1 MNLNK
6 QFGAQTVLNGVDL
19 TITSEK
25 IIGLI
30 GPSGAGKTTL
40 IKTTL
45 GMEKADSGTS
55 LVLGQQMPN
64 RQILG
69 QIGYMAQSDALYETL
84 TAKEN
89 LAFFAQLK
97 GVERHQLTAECQR
110 VAKVVDLSNDLTKR
124 VSGFSG
130 GMKRRLSLAIALLG
144 QPQLLILDEPTV
156 GIDPAKTALTKQ
168 AFQVAL
174 QKSNAH
180 QLAATIQRLVAMLPT
195 TAQDQ
200 FNQGTASATTH
211 IKSTYRYGDSS
222 TGYFTKILPI
232 FMGFFVFFFVFL
244 ISGIGLLRERS
255 SGTLDR
261 LLATP
266 VRRGEIVTGYMVS
279 YGVVAIVQTLL
290 IVITTVWLLKV
301 QIVGDLALVF
311 LINILLALAALA
323 MGIFIST
330 FASSEFQMMQ
340 FVPIVVMPQVFFSGI
355 VPLDA
360 LPNWIQV
367 ISKILPLTYAGNAMN
382 DVIMKGQ
389 GVETITGDLGVL
401 VLFIVFFVVL
411 NVVGL
416 NRYRKV

>member
-1 MNLNK
+1 
-6 QFGAQTVLNGVDL
+6 
-19 TITSEK
+19 
-25 IIGLI
+25 
-30 GPSGAGKTTL
+30 
-40 IKTTL
+40 
-45 GMEKADSGTS
+45 MEKADSGTS

-156 GIDPAKTALTKQ
+156 GIDSAKTALTKQ

-174 QKSNAH
+174 QKSKAH
-180 QLAATIQRLVAMLPT
+180 QLAATMQRLVAMLPT

-389 GVETITGDLGVL
+389 GVETIAGDLGVL

-411 NVVGL
+411 NVAGL
-416 NRYRKV
+416 KRYRKV

>member
-1 MNLNK
+1 M
-6 QFGAQTVLNGVDL
+6 
-19 TITSEK
+19 
-25 IIGLI
+25 
-30 GPSGAGKTTL
+30 
-40 IKTTL
+40 
-45 GMEKADSGTS
+45 
-55 LVLGQQMPN
+55 
-64 RQILG
+64 R
-69 QIGYMAQSDALYETL
+69 
-84 TAKEN
+84 
-89 LAFFAQLK
+89 
-97 GVERHQLTAECQR
+97 
-110 VAKVVDLSNDLTKR
+110 
-124 VSGFSG
+124 
-130 GMKRRLSLAIALLG
+130 SLAITKRILTELLRDKRTLALLFIA
-144 QPQLLILDEPTV
+144 PILIMWLLSIMFSATTDTHVTIGTANVSSTLVKQIDDVKHVSVKTYANADQANQALKDYRIDATV
-156 GIDPAKTALTKQ
+156 VKTSANHYHLTFANIDSAKTALTRQ

-174 QKSNAH
+174 QKSKAH
-180 QLAATIQRLVAMLPT
+180 QLAATMQQLVAMLPT
-195 TAQDQ
+195 TAQAQ
-200 FNQGTASATTH
+200 FNQGTSSATTH

-367 ISKILPLTYAGNAMN
+367 ISKTLPLTYAGNAMN

-389 GVETITGDLGVL
+389 GVETIAGDLGVL

-416 NRYRKV
+416 KRYRKV

>member
-1 MNLNK
+1 MVKTSANHYH
-6 QFGAQTVLNGVDL
+6 L
-19 TITSEK
+19 TFANI
-25 IIGLI
+25 
-30 GPSGAGKTTL
+30 
-40 IKTTL
+40 
-45 GMEKADSGTS
+45 DS
-55 LVLGQQMPN
+55 
-64 RQILG
+64 
-69 QIGYMAQSDALYETL
+69 
-84 TAKEN
+84 
-89 LAFFAQLK
+89 
-97 GVERHQLTAECQR
+97 
-110 VAKVVDLSNDLTKR
+110 
-124 VSGFSG
+124 
-130 GMKRRLSLAIALLG
+130 
-144 QPQLLILDEPTV
+144 
-156 GIDPAKTALTKQ
+156 AKTALTKQ

-211 IKSTYRYGDSS
+211 IKSTYRYGNSS

-232 FMGFFVFFFVFL
+232 FMGFFVFL

-279 YGVVAIVQTLL
+279 YGVVAIIQTLL

-367 ISKILPLTYAGNAMN
+367 ISKILPLTYAGNVMN

-389 GVETITGDLGVL
+389 GVETIAGGLGVL
-401 VLFIVFFVVL
+401 VLFIVFFMVL

-416 NRYRKV
+416 KRYRKV

>member
-156 GIDPAKTALTKQ
+156 GIDSAKTALTKQ

-174 QKSNAH
+174 QKSKAH
-180 QLAATIQRLVAMLPT
+180 QLAATMQRLVAMLPT

-200 FNQGTASATTH
+200 FNQGTASTTTH

-360 LPNWIQV
+360 LPN
-367 ISKILPLTYAGNAMN
+367 
-382 DVIMKGQ
+382 
-389 GVETITGDLGVL
+389 
-401 VLFIVFFVVL
+401 
-411 NVVGL
+411 
-416 NRYRKV
+416 

>member
-1 MNLNK
+1 M
-6 QFGAQTVLNGVDL
+6 
-19 TITSEK
+19 
-25 IIGLI
+25 
-30 GPSGAGKTTL
+30 
-40 IKTTL
+40 
-45 GMEKADSGTS
+45 
-55 LVLGQQMPN
+55 
-64 RQILG
+64 R
-69 QIGYMAQSDALYETL
+69 
-84 TAKEN
+84 
-89 LAFFAQLK
+89 
-97 GVERHQLTAECQR
+97 
-110 VAKVVDLSNDLTKR
+110 
-124 VSGFSG
+124 
-130 GMKRRLSLAIALLG
+130 SLAITKRILTELIRDKRTLALLFIA
-144 QPQLLILDEPTV
+144 PILTMWLLSIMFSATTDTHVTIGTANLSPSLVKQIDVVKHVSVKTYASADQADRALKDYRIDATV
-156 GIDPAKTALTKQ
+156 AKTSANHYHLTFANIDSAKTALTKQ

-389 GVETITGDLGVL
+389 GVETIAGDLGVL

-411 NVVGL
+411 NVAGL
-416 NRYRKV
+416 KRYRKV

>member
-1 MNLNK
+1 M
-6 QFGAQTVLNGVDL
+6 
-19 TITSEK
+19 
-25 IIGLI
+25 
-30 GPSGAGKTTL
+30 
-40 IKTTL
+40 
-45 GMEKADSGTS
+45 
-55 LVLGQQMPN
+55 
-64 RQILG
+64 R
-69 QIGYMAQSDALYETL
+69 
-84 TAKEN
+84 
-89 LAFFAQLK
+89 
-97 GVERHQLTAECQR
+97 
-110 VAKVVDLSNDLTKR
+110 
-124 VSGFSG
+124 
-130 GMKRRLSLAIALLG
+130 SLAITKRILTELLRDKRTLALLFIA
-144 QPQLLILDEPTV
+144 PILTMWLLSIMFSATTDTHVTIGTANLSSSLVKQIDVVKHVSVKTYASADQADQALKDYRIDATV
-156 GIDPAKTALTKQ
+156 VKTSANHYHLTFANIDSAKTALTKQ

-174 QKSNAH
+174 QKSKAH

-211 IKSTYRYGDSS
+211 IKSTYRYENSS

-232 FMGFFVFFFVFL
+232 LMGFFVFL

-279 YGVVAIVQTLL
+279 YGVVAIIQTLL

-389 GVETITGDLGVL
+389 GVESIAGGLGVL

-416 NRYRKV
+416 KRYRKV

>member
-1 MNLNK
+1 M
-6 QFGAQTVLNGVDL
+6 
-19 TITSEK
+19 
-25 IIGLI
+25 
-30 GPSGAGKTTL
+30 
-40 IKTTL
+40 
-45 GMEKADSGTS
+45 
-55 LVLGQQMPN
+55 
-64 RQILG
+64 R
-69 QIGYMAQSDALYETL
+69 
-84 TAKEN
+84 
-89 LAFFAQLK
+89 
-97 GVERHQLTAECQR
+97 
-110 VAKVVDLSNDLTKR
+110 
-124 VSGFSG
+124 
-130 GMKRRLSLAIALLG
+130 SLAITKRILTELLRDKRTLALLFIA
-144 QPQLLILDEPTV
+144 PILTMWLLSIMFSATTDTHVTIGTANVSSTLVKQIDGVKHVSVKTYASADQADQALKDYRIDATV
-156 GIDPAKTALTKQ
+156 VKTSANHYHLTFANIDSAKTALTKQ

-180 QLAATIQRLVAMLPT
+180 QLAATIQRLVTMLPT

-211 IKSTYRYGDSS
+211 IKSTYRYGNSS

-389 GVETITGDLGVL
+389 GVKTITGDLGVL

-411 NVVGL
+411 NVAGL
-416 NRYRKV
+416 KRYRKV

>member
-1 MNLNK
+1 M
-6 QFGAQTVLNGVDL
+6 
-19 TITSEK
+19 
-25 IIGLI
+25 
-30 GPSGAGKTTL
+30 
-40 IKTTL
+40 
-45 GMEKADSGTS
+45 
-55 LVLGQQMPN
+55 
-64 RQILG
+64 R
-69 QIGYMAQSDALYETL
+69 
-84 TAKEN
+84 
-89 LAFFAQLK
+89 
-97 GVERHQLTAECQR
+97 
-110 VAKVVDLSNDLTKR
+110 
-124 VSGFSG
+124 
-130 GMKRRLSLAIALLG
+130 SLAITKRILTELIRDKRTLALLFIA
-144 QPQLLILDEPTV
+144 PILTMWLLSIMFSATTDTHVTIGTANLSSSLVKQIDVVKHVSVKTYASADQADRALKDYRIDATV
-156 GIDPAKTALTKQ
+156 VKTSANHYHLTFANIDSAKTALTRQ

-174 QKSNAH
+174 QKSKAH
-180 QLAATIQRLVAMLPT
+180 QLAATMQQLVAMLPT
-195 TAQDQ
+195 TAQAQ
-200 FNQGTASATTH
+200 FNQGTSSATTH

-389 GVETITGDLGVL
+389 GVETIAGDLGVL

-411 NVVGL
+411 NVMGL
-416 NRYRKV
+416 KRYRKV

>member
-1 MNLNK
+1 
-6 QFGAQTVLNGVDL
+6 
-19 TITSEK
+19 
-25 IIGLI
+25 
-30 GPSGAGKTTL
+30 
-40 IKTTL
+40 
-45 GMEKADSGTS
+45 MEKADSGTA

-64 RQILG
+64 RQVLG

-156 GIDPAKTALTKQ
+156 GI
-168 AFQVAL
+168 
-174 QKSNAH
+174 
-180 QLAATIQRLVAMLPT
+180 
-195 TAQDQ
+195 
-200 FNQGTASATTH
+200 
-211 IKSTYRYGDSS
+211 
-222 TGYFTKILPI
+222 
-232 FMGFFVFFFVFL
+232 
-244 ISGIGLLRERS
+244 GLLRERS

-311 LINILLALAALA
+311 LINILLALAVLA

-360 LPNWIQV
+360 LPNWIPV

-389 GVETITGDLGVL
+389 GVETIASDLGVL

-416 NRYRKV
+416 KRYRKV

>member
-1 MNLNK
+1 METFDYDDIQLIPNK
-6 QFGAQTVLNGVDL
+6 CVIKSRKEADPQVKFGPKTFKIPVVPANMASVINEELAVWLAQNDYYYVMHRFNPADRAGFVKRMHDRGLFASISVGIKD
-19 TITSEK
+19 SEYDF
-25 IIGLI
+25 I
-30 GPSGAGKTTL
+30 
-40 IKTTL
+40 
-45 GMEKADSGTS
+45 
-55 LVLGQQMPN
+55 N
-64 RQILG
+64 
-69 QIGYMAQSDALYETL
+69 
-84 TAKEN
+84 
-89 LAFFAQLK
+89 QLK
-97 GVERHQLTAECQR
+97 DEQLVPEYITID
-110 VAKVVDLSNDLTKR
+110 VAHGHSDFV
-124 VSGFSG
+124 
-130 GMKRRLSLAIALLG
+130 IAM
-144 QPQLLILDEPTV
+144 I
-156 GIDPAKTALTKQ
+156 K
-168 AFQVAL
+168 
-174 QKSNAH
+174 
-180 QLAATIQRLVAMLPT
+180 
-195 TAQDQ
+195 
-200 FNQGTASATTH
+200 H

-389 GVETITGDLGVL
+389 GVETIAGDLGVL
-401 VLFIVFFVVL
+401 ILFIVFFVVL
-411 NVVGL
+411 NVMGL
-416 NRYRKV
+416 KRYRKV

>member
-1 MNLNK
+1 M
-6 QFGAQTVLNGVDL
+6 
-19 TITSEK
+19 
-25 IIGLI
+25 
-30 GPSGAGKTTL
+30 

-156 GIDPAKTALTKQ
+156 GIDSAKTALTKQ

-174 QKSNAH
+174 QKSKAH
-180 QLAATIQRLVAMLPT
+180 QLAATMQRLVAMLPT

-416 NRYRKV
+416 KRYRKV

>member
-1 MNLNK
+1 MR
-6 QFGAQTVLNGVDL
+6 
-19 TITSEK
+19 
-25 IIGLI
+25 
-30 GPSGAGKTTL
+30 
-40 IKTTL
+40 
-45 GMEKADSGTS
+45 S
-55 LVLGQQMPN
+55 LA
-64 RQILG
+64 I
-69 QIGYMAQSDALYETL
+69 
-84 TAKEN
+84 
-89 LAFFAQLK
+89 
-97 GVERHQLTAECQR
+97 
-110 VAKVVDLSNDLTKR
+110 TKR
-124 VSGFSG
+124 VLTELIRD
-130 GMKRRLSLAIALLG
+130 KRTLALLFIA
-144 QPQLLILDEPTV
+144 PILTMWLLSIIFSATTDTHVTIGTANLSPSLVKQIDVVKHVSVKTYASADQADRALKDYRIDATV
-156 GIDPAKTALTKQ
+156 VKTSANHYHLTFANIDSAKTALTKQ

-180 QLAATIQRLVAMLPT
+180 QLAATIQRLVAMLPS

-232 FMGFFVFFFVFL
+232 FMGFFVFL

-340 FVPIVVMPQVFFSGI
+340 FVPIVVTPQVFFSGI

-389 GVETITGDLGVL
+389 GVETIAGDLGVL

-411 NVVGL
+411 NVAGL
-416 NRYRKV
+416 KRYRKV

>member
-1 MNLNK
+1 M
-6 QFGAQTVLNGVDL
+6 
-19 TITSEK
+19 
-25 IIGLI
+25 
-30 GPSGAGKTTL
+30 
-40 IKTTL
+40 
-45 GMEKADSGTS
+45 
-55 LVLGQQMPN
+55 
-64 RQILG
+64 R
-69 QIGYMAQSDALYETL
+69 
-84 TAKEN
+84 
-89 LAFFAQLK
+89 
-97 GVERHQLTAECQR
+97 
-110 VAKVVDLSNDLTKR
+110 
-124 VSGFSG
+124 
-130 GMKRRLSLAIALLG
+130 SLAITKRILTELLRDKRTLALLFIA
-144 QPQLLILDEPTV
+144 PILIMWLLSIMFSATTDTHVTIGTANLSSSLVKQIDVVKHVSVKTYASADQADQALKDYRIDATV
-156 GIDPAKTALTKQ
+156 VKTSANHYHLTFANIDSAKTALTKQ

-211 IKSTYRYGDSS
+211 IKSTYRYGNSS

-232 FMGFFVFFFVFL
+232 FMGFFVFL

-279 YGVVAIVQTLL
+279 YGVVAIIQTLL

-389 GVETITGDLGVL
+389 GVESIASGLGVL

-416 NRYRKV
+416 KRYRKV

>member
-1 MNLNK
+1 MNELITITALNK

-144 QPQLLILDEPTV
+144 KPQLLILDEPTV
-156 GIDPAKTALTKQ
+156 GIDPGPAPR
-168 AFQVAL
+168 
-174 QKSNAH
+174 N
-180 QLAATIQRLVAMLPT
+180 LA
-195 TAQDQ
+195 
-200 FNQGTASATTH
+200 GTGPDE
-211 IKSTYRYGDSS
+211 KGW
-222 TGYFTKILPI
+222 
-232 FMGFFVFFFVFL
+232 
-244 ISGIGLLRERS
+244 LRGAGNHPRDERS
-255 SGTLDR
+255 RDDR
-261 LLATP
+261 F
-266 VRRGEIVTGYMVS
+266 GG
-279 YGVVAIVQTLL
+279 
-290 IVITTVWLLKV
+290 
-301 QIVGDLALVF
+301 
-311 LINILLALAALA
+311 
-323 MGIFIST
+323 
-330 FASSEFQMMQ
+330 
-340 FVPIVVMPQVFFSGI
+340 
-355 VPLDA
+355 PLDGWSDHRQRRPGRPQA
-360 LPNWIQV
+360 
-367 ISKILPLTYAGNAMN
+367 ILRRW
-382 DVIMKGQ
+382 
-389 GVETITGDLGVL
+389 
-401 VLFIVFFVVL
+401 L
-411 NVVGL
+411 N
-416 NRYRKV
+416 

>member
-1 MNLNK
+1 MNELITITALNK

-19 TITSEK
+19 TITSGK

-69 QIGYMAQSDALYETL
+69 QIGHMAQSDALYETL

-156 GIDPAKTALTKQ
+156 
-168 AFQVAL
+168 
-174 QKSNAH
+174 
-180 QLAATIQRLVAMLPT
+180 
-195 TAQDQ
+195 
-200 FNQGTASATTH
+200 
-211 IKSTYRYGDSS
+211 
-222 TGYFTKILPI
+222 
-232 FMGFFVFFFVFL
+232 
-244 ISGIGLLRERS
+244 GIGLLRERS

-389 GVETITGDLGVL
+389 GVETIASDLGVL

-416 NRYRKV
+416 KRYRKV

>member
-1 MNLNK
+1 M
-6 QFGAQTVLNGVDL
+6 
-19 TITSEK
+19 
-25 IIGLI
+25 
-30 GPSGAGKTTL
+30 
-40 IKTTL
+40 
-45 GMEKADSGTS
+45 
-55 LVLGQQMPN
+55 
-64 RQILG
+64 R
-69 QIGYMAQSDALYETL
+69 
-84 TAKEN
+84 
-89 LAFFAQLK
+89 
-97 GVERHQLTAECQR
+97 
-110 VAKVVDLSNDLTKR
+110 
-124 VSGFSG
+124 
-130 GMKRRLSLAIALLG
+130 SLAITKRILTELLRDKRTLALLFIA
-144 QPQLLILDEPTV
+144 PILIMWLLSIMFSATTDTHVTIGTANLSSSLVKQIDVVKHVSVKTYASADQADQALKDYRIDATV
-156 GIDPAKTALTKQ
+156 VKTSANHYHLTFANIDSAKTALTKQ

-211 IKSTYRYGDSS
+211 IKSTYRYGNSS

-232 FMGFFVFFFVFL
+232 FMGFFVFL

-279 YGVVAIVQTLL
+279 YGVVAIIQTLL

-311 LINILLALAALA
+311 LINFLLALAALA

-389 GVETITGDLGVL
+389 GVETIAGGLGVL

-416 NRYRKV
+416 KRYRKV

>member
-1 MNLNK
+1 M
-6 QFGAQTVLNGVDL
+6 
-19 TITSEK
+19 
-25 IIGLI
+25 
-30 GPSGAGKTTL
+30 
-40 IKTTL
+40 
-45 GMEKADSGTS
+45 
-55 LVLGQQMPN
+55 
-64 RQILG
+64 R
-69 QIGYMAQSDALYETL
+69 
-84 TAKEN
+84 
-89 LAFFAQLK
+89 
-97 GVERHQLTAECQR
+97 
-110 VAKVVDLSNDLTKR
+110 
-124 VSGFSG
+124 
-130 GMKRRLSLAIALLG
+130 SLAITKRILTELLRDKRTLALLFIA
-144 QPQLLILDEPTV
+144 PILTMWLLSIMFSATTDTHVTIGTANLSSSLVKQIDVVKHVSVKTYASADQADQALKDYRIDATV
-156 GIDPAKTALTKQ
+156 VKTSANHYHLTFANIDSAKTALTKQ

-211 IKSTYRYGDSS
+211 IKSTYRYGNSS

-232 FMGFFVFFFVFL
+232 FMGFFVFL

-279 YGVVAIVQTLL
+279 YGVVAIIQTLL

-389 GVETITGDLGVL
+389 GVESIASGLGVL

-416 NRYRKV
+416 KRYRKV

>member
-1 MNLNK
+1 M
-6 QFGAQTVLNGVDL
+6 
-19 TITSEK
+19 
-25 IIGLI
+25 
-30 GPSGAGKTTL
+30 
-40 IKTTL
+40 
-45 GMEKADSGTS
+45 
-55 LVLGQQMPN
+55 
-64 RQILG
+64 R
-69 QIGYMAQSDALYETL
+69 
-84 TAKEN
+84 
-89 LAFFAQLK
+89 
-97 GVERHQLTAECQR
+97 
-110 VAKVVDLSNDLTKR
+110 
-124 VSGFSG
+124 
-130 GMKRRLSLAIALLG
+130 SLAITKRILTELLRDKRTLALLFIA
-144 QPQLLILDEPTV
+144 PILIMWLLSIMFSATTDTHVTIGTANVSSTLVKQIDDVKHVSVKTYASADQANQALKDYRIDATV
-156 GIDPAKTALTKQ
+156 VKTSANHYHLTFANIDSAKTALTRQ

-174 QKSNAH
+174 QKSKAH
-180 QLAATIQRLVAMLPT
+180 QLAATMQQLVAMLPT
-195 TAQDQ
+195 TAQAQ
-200 FNQGTASATTH
+200 FNQGTSSATTH

-261 LLATP
+261 LLA
-266 VRRGEIVTGYMVS
+266 
-279 YGVVAIVQTLL
+279 
-290 IVITTVWLLKV
+290 TTVWLLKV

-389 GVETITGDLGVL
+389 GVETIAGDLGVL

-416 NRYRKV
+416 KRYRKV

>member
-1 MNLNK
+1 K
-6 QFGAQTVLNGVDL
+6 RFGAQTVLNGVDL

-40 IKTTL
+40 IKNTL
-45 GMEKADSGTS
+45 GMEKADSGTA

-64 RQILG
+64 RQVLG

-156 GIDPAKTALTKQ
+156 
-168 AFQVAL
+168 
-174 QKSNAH
+174 
-180 QLAATIQRLVAMLPT
+180 
-195 TAQDQ
+195 
-200 FNQGTASATTH
+200 
-211 IKSTYRYGDSS
+211 
-222 TGYFTKILPI
+222 
-232 FMGFFVFFFVFL
+232 
-244 ISGIGLLRERS
+244 GIGLLRERS

-360 LPNWIQV
+360 LPNWIPV

-389 GVETITGDLGVL
+389 GVETIASDLGVL

-416 NRYRKV
+416 KRYRKV

>member
-1 MNLNK
+1 
-6 QFGAQTVLNGVDL
+6 
-19 TITSEK
+19 
-25 IIGLI
+25 
-30 GPSGAGKTTL
+30 
-40 IKTTL
+40 
-45 GMEKADSGTS
+45 MEKADSGTS

-97 GVERHQLTAECQR
+97 GVERYQLTAECQR

-156 GIDPAKTALTKQ
+156 GIDSAKTALTKQ

-174 QKSNAH
+174 QKSKAH
-180 QLAATIQRLVAMLPT
+180 QLAATMQRLVAMLPT

-200 FNQGTASATTH
+200 FNQGTASTTTH

-416 NRYRKV
+416 KRYRKV

>member
-1 MNLNK
+1 M
-6 QFGAQTVLNGVDL
+6 
-19 TITSEK
+19 
-25 IIGLI
+25 
-30 GPSGAGKTTL
+30 
-40 IKTTL
+40 
-45 GMEKADSGTS
+45 
-55 LVLGQQMPN
+55 
-64 RQILG
+64 R
-69 QIGYMAQSDALYETL
+69 
-84 TAKEN
+84 
-89 LAFFAQLK
+89 
-97 GVERHQLTAECQR
+97 
-110 VAKVVDLSNDLTKR
+110 
-124 VSGFSG
+124 
-130 GMKRRLSLAIALLG
+130 SLAITKRILTELLRDKRTLALLFIA
-144 QPQLLILDEPTV
+144 PILIMWLLSIMFSATTDTHVTIGTANLSSSLVKQIDVVKHVSVKTYASADQADQALKDYRIDATV
-156 GIDPAKTALTKQ
+156 VKTSANHYHLTFANIDSAKTALTKQ

-211 IKSTYRYGDSS
+211 IKSTYRYGNSS

-232 FMGFFVFFFVFL
+232 FMGFFVFL

-266 VRRGEIVTGYMVS
+266 VRGGEIVTGYMVS
-279 YGVVAIVQTLL
+279 YGVVAIIQTLL

-389 GVETITGDLGVL
+389 GVETIAGGLGVL
-401 VLFIVFFVVL
+401 VLFIVFFMVL

-416 NRYRKV
+416 KRYRKV

>member
-1 MNLNK
+1 
-6 QFGAQTVLNGVDL
+6 
-19 TITSEK
+19 
-25 IIGLI
+25 
-30 GPSGAGKTTL
+30 
-40 IKTTL
+40 
-45 GMEKADSGTS
+45 
-55 LVLGQQMPN
+55 MPN

-367 ISKILPLTYAGNAMN
+367 ISNILPLTYAGNAMN

-389 GVETITGDLGVL
+389 GVETIAGDLGVL
-401 VLFIVFFVVL
+401 ILFIVFFVVL
-411 NVVGL
+411 NVMGL
-416 NRYRKV
+416 KRYRKV

>member
-1 MNLNK
+1 M
-6 QFGAQTVLNGVDL
+6 
-19 TITSEK
+19 
-25 IIGLI
+25 
-30 GPSGAGKTTL
+30 
-40 IKTTL
+40 
-45 GMEKADSGTS
+45 
-55 LVLGQQMPN
+55 
-64 RQILG
+64 R
-69 QIGYMAQSDALYETL
+69 
-84 TAKEN
+84 
-89 LAFFAQLK
+89 
-97 GVERHQLTAECQR
+97 
-110 VAKVVDLSNDLTKR
+110 
-124 VSGFSG
+124 
-130 GMKRRLSLAIALLG
+130 SLAITKRILTELIRDKRTLALLFIA
-144 QPQLLILDEPTV
+144 PILIMWLLSIMFSATTDTHVTIGTANLSSSLVKQIDGVKHVSVKTYASADQALKDYRIDATV
-156 GIDPAKTALTKQ
+156 VKTSANHYHLTFANIDSAKTALTKQ

-211 IKSTYRYGDSS
+211 IMSTYRYGDSS

-279 YGVVAIVQTLL
+279 YGVVAIIQTLL

-389 GVETITGDLGVL
+389 GVETIAGGLGVL
-401 VLFIVFFVVL
+401 VLFIVFFMVL

-416 NRYRKV
+416 KRYRKV

>member
-1 MNLNK
+1 M
-6 QFGAQTVLNGVDL
+6 
-19 TITSEK
+19 
-25 IIGLI
+25 
-30 GPSGAGKTTL
+30 
-40 IKTTL
+40 
-45 GMEKADSGTS
+45 
-55 LVLGQQMPN
+55 
-64 RQILG
+64 R
-69 QIGYMAQSDALYETL
+69 
-84 TAKEN
+84 
-89 LAFFAQLK
+89 
-97 GVERHQLTAECQR
+97 
-110 VAKVVDLSNDLTKR
+110 
-124 VSGFSG
+124 
-130 GMKRRLSLAIALLG
+130 SLAITKRILTELIRDKRTLALLFIA
-144 QPQLLILDEPTV
+144 PILIMWLLSIMFSATTDTHVTIGTANLSSSLVKQIDGVKHVSVKTYASADQALKDYRIDATV
-156 GIDPAKTALTKQ
+156 VKTSANHYHLTFANIDSAKTALTKQ

-211 IKSTYRYGDSS
+211 IMSTYRYGDSS

-255 SGTLDR
+255 SGTIDR

-279 YGVVAIVQTLL
+279 YGVVAIIQTLL

-389 GVETITGDLGVL
+389 GVETIAGGLGVL
-401 VLFIVFFVVL
+401 VLFIVFFMVL

-416 NRYRKV
+416 KRYRKV

>member
-1 MNLNK
+1 M
-6 QFGAQTVLNGVDL
+6 
-19 TITSEK
+19 
-25 IIGLI
+25 
-30 GPSGAGKTTL
+30 
-40 IKTTL
+40 
-45 GMEKADSGTS
+45 
-55 LVLGQQMPN
+55 
-64 RQILG
+64 R
-69 QIGYMAQSDALYETL
+69 
-84 TAKEN
+84 
-89 LAFFAQLK
+89 
-97 GVERHQLTAECQR
+97 
-110 VAKVVDLSNDLTKR
+110 
-124 VSGFSG
+124 
-130 GMKRRLSLAIALLG
+130 SLAITKRILTELLRDKRTLALLFIA
-144 QPQLLILDEPTV
+144 PILTMWLLSIMFSATTDTYVTIGTANLSSSLVKQIDVVKHVSVKTYASADQADQALKDYRIDATV
-156 GIDPAKTALTKQ
+156 VKTSANHYHLTFANIDSAKTALTKQ

-211 IKSTYRYGDSS
+211 IKSTYRYENSS

-232 FMGFFVFFFVFL
+232 FMGFFVFL

-279 YGVVAIVQTLL
+279 YGVVAIIQTLL

-389 GVETITGDLGVL
+389 GVESIASGLGIL

-416 NRYRKV
+416 KRYRKV

>member
-1 MNLNK
+1 MR
-6 QFGAQTVLNGVDL
+6 
-19 TITSEK
+19 
-25 IIGLI
+25 
-30 GPSGAGKTTL
+30 
-40 IKTTL
+40 
-45 GMEKADSGTS
+45 S
-55 LVLGQQMPN
+55 LA
-64 RQILG
+64 I
-69 QIGYMAQSDALYETL
+69 
-84 TAKEN
+84 
-89 LAFFAQLK
+89 
-97 GVERHQLTAECQR
+97 
-110 VAKVVDLSNDLTKR
+110 TKR
-124 VSGFSG
+124 VLTELIRD
-130 GMKRRLSLAIALLG
+130 KRTLALLFIA
-144 QPQLLILDEPTV
+144 PILTMWLLSIMFSATTDTHVTIGTANLSPSLVKQIDVVKHVSVKTYASADQADRALKDYRIDATV
-156 GIDPAKTALTKQ
+156 VKTSANHYHLTFANIDSAKTALTRQ

-174 QKSNAH
+174 QKSKAH
-180 QLAATIQRLVAMLPT
+180 QLAATMQQLVAMLPT
-195 TAQDQ
+195 TAQAQ
-200 FNQGTASATTH
+200 FNQGTSSATTH

-232 FMGFFVFFFVFL
+232 FMGFFVFFVFL

-389 GVETITGDLGVL
+389 GVETIAGDLGVL

-411 NVVGL
+411 NVAGL
-416 NRYRKV
+416 KRYRKV

>member
-1 MNLNK
+1 M
-6 QFGAQTVLNGVDL
+6 
-19 TITSEK
+19 
-25 IIGLI
+25 
-30 GPSGAGKTTL
+30 
-40 IKTTL
+40 
-45 GMEKADSGTS
+45 
-55 LVLGQQMPN
+55 
-64 RQILG
+64 R
-69 QIGYMAQSDALYETL
+69 
-84 TAKEN
+84 
-89 LAFFAQLK
+89 
-97 GVERHQLTAECQR
+97 
-110 VAKVVDLSNDLTKR
+110 
-124 VSGFSG
+124 
-130 GMKRRLSLAIALLG
+130 SLAITKRILTELIRDKRTLALLFIA
-144 QPQLLILDEPTV
+144 PILTMWLLSIMFSATTDTHVTIGTANLSSSLVKQIDVVKHVSVKTYASADQADRALKDYRIDATV
-156 GIDPAKTALTKQ
+156 VKTSANHYHLTFANIDSAKTALTKQ

-232 FMGFFVFFFVFL
+232 FMGFFVFFL

-389 GVETITGDLGVL
+389 GVETIAGDLGVL

-411 NVVGL
+411 NVAGL
-416 NRYRKV
+416 KRYRKV

>member
-367 ISKILPLTYAGNAMN
+367 ISNILPLTYAGNAMN

-389 GVETITGDLGVL
+389 GVETIAGDLGVL
-401 VLFIVFFVVL
+401 ILFIVFFVVL
-411 NVVGL
+411 NVMGL
-416 NRYRKV
+416 KRYRKV

>member
-1 MNLNK
+1 M
-6 QFGAQTVLNGVDL
+6 
-19 TITSEK
+19 
-25 IIGLI
+25 
-30 GPSGAGKTTL
+30 
-40 IKTTL
+40 
-45 GMEKADSGTS
+45 
-55 LVLGQQMPN
+55 
-64 RQILG
+64 R
-69 QIGYMAQSDALYETL
+69 
-84 TAKEN
+84 
-89 LAFFAQLK
+89 
-97 GVERHQLTAECQR
+97 
-110 VAKVVDLSNDLTKR
+110 
-124 VSGFSG
+124 
-130 GMKRRLSLAIALLG
+130 SLAITKRILTELIRDKRTLALLFIA
-144 QPQLLILDEPTV
+144 PILTMWLLSIMFSATTDTHVTIGTANLSPSLVKQIDVVKHVSVKTYASADQADRALKDYRIDATV
-156 GIDPAKTALTKQ
+156 VKTSANHYHLTFANIDSAKTALTKQ

-232 FMGFFVFFFVFL
+232 FMGFFVFL

-389 GVETITGDLGVL
+389 GVETIAGDLGVL

-411 NVVGL
+411 NVAGL
-416 NRYRKV
+416 KRYRKV